1 LEDHSELRVL
11 ALDDALVDAVEWIPA
26 DLPIVEAVVR
36 SLGRS

>member
-1 LEDHSELRVL
+1 
-11 ALDDALVDAVEWIPA
+11 LVDAVEWIPA